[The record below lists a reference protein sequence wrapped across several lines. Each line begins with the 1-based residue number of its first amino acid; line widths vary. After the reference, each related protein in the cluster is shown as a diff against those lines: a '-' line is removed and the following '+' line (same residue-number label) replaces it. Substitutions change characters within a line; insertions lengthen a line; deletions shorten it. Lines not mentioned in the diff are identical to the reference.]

1 RFQTEHYEFRVK
13 PSEFG
18 NFIEEFVW
26 FMDEPIADSACLPL
40 YFISKLAR
48 QHATVVL
55 SGEGADELLAGY
67 SIYQRMLK
75 LEAIHKY
82 YHPLAALV
90 QPLGV
95 RFAPS
100 VKTRKYLILAGLP
113 FEARYRGVSN
123 ALTDELKA
131 ELWSAASLNG
141 EGDIAQF
148 FAPYYEMVNHTG
160 RLNQMLFVD
169 TKVWLLDD

>member
-1 RFQTEHYEFRVK
+1 
-13 PSEFG
+13 
-18 NFIEEFVW
+18 
-26 FMDEPIADSACLPL
+26 
-40 YFISKLAR
+40 
-48 QHATVVL
+48 
-55 SGEGADELLAGY
+55 
-67 SIYQRMLK
+67 
-75 LEAIHKY
+75 
-82 YHPLAALV
+82 
-90 QPLGV
+90 
-95 RFAPS
+95 
-100 VKTRKYLILAGLP
+100 ILAGLP

-169 TKVWLLDD
+169 TKVWLPDDLLIKADKMTMANSVELRVPFLDHRLVEFAARLPVGYKLRGRESKYLLKKAMEPHHPREVIYLSKMGFPL